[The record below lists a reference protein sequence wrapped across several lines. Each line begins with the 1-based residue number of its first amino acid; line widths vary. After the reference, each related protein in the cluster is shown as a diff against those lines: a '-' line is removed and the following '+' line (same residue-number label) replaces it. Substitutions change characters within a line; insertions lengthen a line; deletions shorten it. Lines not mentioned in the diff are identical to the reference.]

1 MKYFSVPSLSEVEVG
16 GTPLPVI
23 LDAVQNGN
31 CNSEAD
37 AKVSYDIAYNLMLKL
52 ANFLSAKVGKKDEVS
67 FKILDVLT

>member
-1 MKYFSVPSLSEVEVG
+1 VTKKYAELMPQPANMKEQRVPSLSEVEVG

-52 ANFLSAKVGKKDEVS
+52 ANF
-67 FKILDVLT
+67 

>member
-1 MKYFSVPSLSEVEVG
+1 M
-16 GTPLPVI
+16 I